1 MTRDYWTRWR
11 LPPKISR
18 GFLVA
23 LPLLLLL
30 RAQLEKLAIWHIL
43 TCCTCVPHVVKLDK
57 KSCFL
62 VLEEELLAPDL
73 GREPT
78 EMLSQSA
85 KPTSQ
90 SGQAQVSRMPHWM
103 PPWSALVKSAA
114 ICKDVA
120 RCYKKH
126 KKTQLYLPISALLW
140 LVSPLRVKEHVIQ
153 SRKLVAQPEDHSTS
167 PEQMLQQVCL
177 IRFKVWSRIE
187 YNALNMRIAKS
198 AKGCNKNV
206 MECARI
212 LHEVAWGCMRLHDLD
227 IISLRCLIAVVILHV
242 RPSKIA
248 KDWSSRDALCWS
260 TPFRRYC
267 MLNHLPI
274 LIVKE

>member
-73 GREPT
+73 GRETT

-126 KKTQLYLPISALLW
+126 KKTQLYLPPSVASKSITCQGTRHPKQKACCSARR
-140 LVSPLRVKEHVIQ
+140 SQHF
-153 SRKLVAQPEDHSTS
+153 SGTNAATS
-167 PEQMLQQVCL
+167 LP
-177 IRFKVWSRIE
+177 
-187 YNALNMRIAKS
+187 
-198 AKGCNKNV
+198 
-206 MECARI
+206 
-212 LHEVAWGCMRLHDLD
+212 D
-227 IISLRCLIAVVILHV
+227 
-242 RPSKIA
+242 KI
-248 KDWSSRDALCWS
+248 
-260 TPFRRYC
+260 
-267 MLNHLPI
+267 
-274 LIVKE
+274 